1 MSAYHRVYNFSAG
14 PGTLPVPVLER
25 VRDEMLEGGGAGM
38 SVLEMSHR
46 GGPYDAIHAAADA
59 DLRTLLA
66 IPDSHHVLFL
76 QGGASLQF
84 TMLAMALGRGE
95 RGGDYVVTGAW
106 GEKAV
111 EAAKIEGSPRI
122 AWDGKAENYRRVPAP
137 GELGLA
143 PDAAYVHITSNETIG
158 GVEWKED
165 PAFDAPLVC
174 DMSSDI
180 LSRSV
185 DVPRYGLLYAGA
197 QKNMGP
203 AGATVAIVRA
213 DLLARMPKGLPP
225 MLDYRVQAE
234 NDSRYNTP
242 PTFAVYVCGLVY
254 RYLLDNGGLEAARE
268 RNAHKSKLLYDAID
282 GSGGFYRGHAERA
295 SRSVMNV
302 VFTLP
307 DEDRTKAFLKEA
319 PGHGFDGLKGH
330 RSVGGLRASIYNAF
344 PLEGCEALA
353 AFMGDFARRNG

>member
-46 GGPYDAIHAAADA
+46 GGPYDAIHAAAEA
-59 DLRTLLA
+59 DLRALMA
-66 IPDSHHVLFL
+66 IPEGHRVLFL

-111 EAAKIEGSPRI
+111 EAAGIEGSPRV
-122 AWDGKAENYRRVPAP
+122 AWDGADEGYRRVPRRD
-137 GELGLA
+137 ELALT

-158 GVEWKED
+158 GVQWKED
-165 PAFDAPLVC
+165 PSFLTLVC

-180 LSRSV
+180 LSRPV
-185 DVPRYGLLYAGA
+185 DVSRYGLLYAGA

-203 AGATVAIVRA
+203 AGATVAIVR
-213 DLLARMPKGLPP
+213 DDVLERVPKGLPP
-225 MLDYRVQAE
+225 MLDYRLQAK

-254 RYLLDNGGLEAARE
+254 RYLLENGGLEAARE
-268 RNAHKSKLLYDAID
+268 RNARKASLLYGTVDESD
-282 GSGGFYRGHAERA
+282 GFYRGHAA
-295 SRSVMNV
+295 VPDRSTMNV

-307 DEDRTKAFLKEA
+307 DEERTKAFLKEA
-319 PGHGFDGLKGH
+319 EGHGFDGLKGH

-353 AFMGDFARRNG
+353 AFMRDFALRAG